1 MFICGAGGWWPANSG
16 LLYLGWFDSFIFLAL
31 PTSISVAFPS
41 FDVCSPC
48 QAWTISLA
56 CSFRMSCLPSSLGYQ
71 MFPHFHGWGRGND
84 NLEANGSQR
93 HCFFMILIYFHFDLF
108 RHWRN
113 MKKPVGTCY
122 YQPPI
127 HTFPSSFDFRSGLR
141 KLCSWRIPWCCG
153 STSLATTNS
162 KLLRTVLIDVADR
175 FQATAVVIDGQ
186 KIDRIKVETVDSA
199 DPEVLFWSR
208 SPAISILRW
217 SLNQEQVGDFS

>member
-16 LLYLGWFDSFIFLAL
+16 LLYLGWFDSFICLVL

-84 NLEANGSQR
+84 NLEAHGSQR
-93 HCFFMILIYFHFDLF
+93 HCFFMILIFFHFDLF

-113 MKKPVGTCY
+113 MKKSVGTCY
-122 YQPPI
+122 YQHLSIP
-127 HTFPSSFDFRSGLR
+127 FPVLSTSGVV
-141 KLCSWRIPWCCG
+141 CG
-153 STSLATTNS
+153 SFALEGY
-162 KLLRTVLIDVADR
+162 RG
-175 FQATAVVIDGQ
+175 AVVQPHWLQPI
-186 KIDRIKVETVDSA
+186 
-199 DPEVLFWSR
+199 PSR
-208 SPAISILRW
+208 WGPS
-217 SLNQEQVGDFS
+217 

>member
-16 LLYLGWFDSFIFLAL
+16 LLYLGWFDSFIFRAL

-71 MFPHFHGWGRGND
+71 IFPHFHGWGKGND

-93 HCFFMILIYFHFDLF
+93 HCFFLVLIFLYLLLF
-108 RHWRN
+108 WLVLPLKTHEG
-113 MKKPVGTCY
+113 KPLGTCY

-127 HTFPSSFDFRSGLR
+127 HTHPSSCDFRSGLR
-141 KLCSWRIPWCCG
+141 KLCSWRIQWCCG

-162 KLLRTVLIDVADR
+162 KPLRTVL
-175 FQATAVVIDGQ
+175 
-186 KIDRIKVETVDSA
+186 
-199 DPEVLFWSR
+199 
-208 SPAISILRW
+208 
-217 SLNQEQVGDFS
+217 